1 MIDFDAL
8 ETKKARIRQ
17 MSLRELFRNGEKL
30 YYTILIHKAEERSK
44 DFWDEFESDCLF
56 IDECKLSQINLTIFN
71 ILVYTHTFDNNCIK
85 DLLVYTHTFDNNCI
99 KDFKNDFN
107 KISHDFCLY
116 NEYIDKALCSYF
128 LQNLNKNDRFCKEV
142 VTLYLSKHSENNGE
156 IEEVKKWLDLHNSQE
171 FKKSIAQDVLSISYY
186 KIVVEEMIDD
196 YVKYRVS
203 LGE

>member
-1 MIDFDAL
+1 MINFTAL
-8 ETKKARIRQ
+8 ETEKTKIRQ
-17 MSLRELFRNGEKL
+17 MSLKELFSYGEKL

-44 DFWDEFESDCLF
+44 DFWNELESDRLF

-71 ILVYTHTFDNNCIK
+71 ILVYR
-85 DLLVYTHTFDNNCI
+85 HTFDNNCI

-156 IEEVKKWLDLHNSQE
+156 IEEEVKKWLDLHNSQE
-171 FKKSIAQDVLSISYY
+171 FKKSIAQDVFSISHY
-186 KIVVEEMIDD
+186 KIGVEKMIDD
-196 YVKYRVS
+196 YVKYRMS
-203 LGE
+203 LGK